1 MSESNARIN
10 VGIIG
15 ASPDRGW
22 AATAHIP
29 ALRALPQYRIAALST
44 TRKES
49 ALAAS
54 GKFGVPLS
62 FDNHE
67 ALVTH
72 PDVELVAVTVKVPQH
87 RELVTAALR
96 AGKHVYC
103 EWPLG
108 NGLAEA
114 EQMAALAK
122 QKGVHA
128 AVGLQAR
135 FSPTMQYVR
144 RLVGDGY
151 VGKVLSTT
159 LIGSGMAWGGM
170 GGAAD
175 AYVNDRHN
183 GATML
188 TIPFGH
194 TIDAV
199 CLALGEFQSLNAA
212 MANNRTESI
221 VMETKE
227 KMAKTA
233 EDQLSISGTLQ
244 SGATIAVHYRGGR
257 SRGTNF
263 LWEINGT
270 EGDLQLSGPGGHAQ
284 FMEPVLR
291 GAHRDDKALS
301 DMPVPEEFR
310 WVPASVPPG
319 PAFNVA
325 QSYARLFDDIRNSTS
340 IVASFEHAV
349 KRHRLLEAIENAAYT
364 GQRQTLDM
372 PAR

>member
-1 MSESNARIN
+1 MTMSDPIN

-15 ASPDRGW
+15 ANPDRGW

-29 ALRALPQYRIAALST
+29 ALKALAQYRIAALST

-49 ALAAS
+49 ARAAS
-54 GKFGVPLS
+54 EKFGVALS

-67 ALVTH
+67 ALVNH
-72 PDVELVAVTVKVPQH
+72 PEVQLVAVTVKVPQH

-114 EQMAALAK
+114 EELAALAK
-122 QKGVHA
+122 QKRVHA

-135 FSPTMQYVR
+135 FSPAMQYVR
-144 RLVGDGY
+144 QLVQEGY
-151 VGKVLSTT
+151 VGQVLSTT
-159 LIGSGMAWGGM
+159 LVGSGMAWGPVIPT
-170 GGAAD
+170 AD
-175 AYVNDRHN
+175 AYVNDRRN

-199 CLALGEFQSLNAA
+199 CLALGDIQSLSAVT
-212 MANNRTESI
+212 ANNRTE
-221 VMETKE
+221 VTVAETQAKIA
-227 KMAKTA
+227 KSADDQIAMA
-233 EDQLSISGTLQ
+233 GTLQ

-270 EGDLQLSGPGGHAQ
+270 DGDLQLIGPGGHAQ
-284 FMEPVLR
+284 FMEPTLR
-291 GAHRDDKALS
+291 GAHRDDKALGEL
-301 DMPVPEEFR
+301 PIPGELR
-310 WVPASVPPG
+310 WVPVAPG

-325 QSYARLFDDIRNSTS
+325 QSYARLFDDIRNGTS
-340 IVASFEHAV
+340 EVASFEHAV
-349 KRHRLLEAIENAAYT
+349 KRHRLLEAIETAART
-364 GQRQTLDM
+364 GHRQTL
-372 PAR
+372 